1 MSMTQS
7 SGLKIRQ
14 LRAIGH
20 KLRPVVTVSQNGLT
34 KGVLLE
40 LDRALRDHE
49 LIKIK
54 IPSKS
59 SQSRK
64 EMIDTI
70 SEASSAIVVQELG
83 NILLLMRRAKNPNPR
98 LSNLIR
104 TI

>member
-1 MSMTQS
+1 MTQS
-7 SGLKIRQ
+7 SGPKIRQ

-20 KLRPVVTVSQNGLT
+20 KLRPIVTVSQNGLT
-34 KGVLLE
+34 TGVLLE
-40 LDRALRDHE
+40 LDRALQDHE

-64 EMIDTI
+64 EMIDNI
-70 SEASSAIVVQELG
+70 REASSSIVVQEVG
-83 NILLLMRRAKNPNPR
+83 NILLLMRRAKVPNPK